1 MIRSH
6 VSMTTNPPSGWEF
19 MRREGERELPW
30 GRRRGGTHMLP
41 ARATRA
47 VRPSQTQSI
56 GQICLPVAFSYENQS
71 HQIFIWTPKKVT
83 YKNTPR
89 MIYSLKKQPLR
100 YPKLVSLLSLGARVQ
115 GWSFL
120 RKREQPVPYL
130 HVAARVGF
138 DRVLSWKATL
148 HNLIKARIPNIL
160 GKLQKQKSISGHSI
174 INPFHGYT
182 LLMHLMIYLMATKK

>member
-1 MIRSH
+1 
-6 VSMTTNPPSGWEF
+6 
-19 MRREGERELPW
+19 
-30 GRRRGGTHMLP
+30 MLP

-115 GWSFL
+115 G
-120 RKREQPVPYL
+120 
-130 HVAARVGF
+130 
-138 DRVLSWKATL
+138 
-148 HNLIKARIPNIL
+148 
-160 GKLQKQKSISGHSI
+160 
-174 INPFHGYT
+174 
-182 LLMHLMIYLMATKK
+182 